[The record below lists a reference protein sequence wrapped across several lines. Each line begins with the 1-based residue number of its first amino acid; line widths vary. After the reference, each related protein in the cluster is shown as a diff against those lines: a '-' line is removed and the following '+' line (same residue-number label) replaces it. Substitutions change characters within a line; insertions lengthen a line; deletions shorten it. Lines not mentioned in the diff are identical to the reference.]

1 MNERVERLPDDDPT
15 GDDEALAR
23 ERSQSLGEKEGSR
36 NGGRS
41 RKAQAEEDDADRKG
55 TQADPSHR
63 GELRTRLCDHVRA
76 ILRER
81 TPNQRLG
88 LRSQHAR
95 RNQHAQ
101 PEIFELRNEVW
112 KLCNSGDAFDASII
126 AERIERVLGKEL
138 ADVVHLDGNFGRP
151 LRRHKIALLSFQARS
166 GIVRRIRATT
176 IDEDGWDLNGGKE
189 TTVLDT
195 RGALPTGLVAFLFS
209 DVEASTRRWER
220 YGEAMRDA
228 LRRHDE
234 ILREAIESRNGSV
247 FKTIGDAFCAAFWTV
262 GDALDAA
269 AHAQR
274 RLGGENF
281 SAVDGMHVR
290 MAIHAG
296 ETDERGGDYFGTAV
310 NRTARLLSA
319 ANGGQIVLSAVAAEL
334 ALPNLPAGITLRNL
348 GTVPL
353 RGIKEPE
360 RVYQAVGEGLRLES
374 RPLRALETPP
384 NNLPR
389 QNTSFVGR
397 HDDLA
402 RVEALLE
409 EGAAV
414 TLVGTGGIGKTRLA
428 LEIAASRLN
437 DEPDGAWFAD
447 LSAVG
452 DPALIAGTILS
463 AVGGEASPGADPVED
478 LLAFL
483 ERRELLLI
491 LDNSEHLVSDAAA
504 IVAKIVARCPRVS
517 VLATSRQPLD
527 ITGERLY
534 RLGTLEPAAAI
545 ALFADRARAVNP
557 AFSVDAKRAAIED
570 ICIRLDGIAL
580 AIELA
585 AARTRAMSVENLA
598 SHLQLRLLAGG
609 RDRRPRQQTM
619 RALIDWSHDLLNE
632 DEQATLRRTAVFL
645 HGFTLEAAAEVCG
658 SGIDDEWRV
667 LELLGSLVDKS
678 LIIAEPDEGGQRY
691 RVLEPIREY
700 AWEKLI
706 ESGEVEETRRK
717 HGAAIASLASRWY
730 EDWDRGPA
738 ADWLTLVERD
748 LANLRTALRWS
759 VAEKTDLRLGAQI
772 AADATIVFLRL
783 AFLAEGI
790 EWSRAVLQ
798 AGAPQSHASEARLRY
813 GMSMLY
819 SSLAQSAKCLEEAE
833 KSAELYRRAGDARG
847 LARALSQVASRY
859 GWQGRETEAK
869 AIAEEA
875 LALARQTQ
883 DVRLLADVLRRCAVA
898 LAIDGAARVGATFA
912 ESVALFQGLGRDDD
926 TVRALTWWGQWEA
939 GAGNHRAAIERLL
952 EAARLDTGD
961 ATMFYSVDI
970 AGCYLALG
978 DRKRAEPFA
987 RGALTAAL
995 KAGYAIGVALAILH
1009 LAVVVNE
1016 SDPRKAA
1023 RLAGY
1028 AARRFPELAWEL
1040 EPLESALAYDLH
1052 AQLLDR
1058 IGETELNALLAEG
1071 AAWSEEQA
1079 VTHALS
1085 L

>member
-1 MNERVERLPDDDPT
+1 
-15 GDDEALAR
+15 
-23 ERSQSLGEKEGSR
+23 
-36 NGGRS
+36 
-41 RKAQAEEDDADRKG
+41 
-55 TQADPSHR
+55 
-63 GELRTRLCDHVRA
+63 
-76 ILRER
+76 
-81 TPNQRLG
+81 
-88 LRSQHAR
+88 
-95 RNQHAQ
+95 
-101 PEIFELRNEVW
+101 
-112 KLCNSGDAFDASII
+112 
-126 AERIERVLGKEL
+126 
-138 ADVVHLDGNFGRP
+138 
-151 LRRHKIALLSFQARS
+151 
-166 GIVRRIRATT
+166 
-176 IDEDGWDLNGGKE
+176 
-189 TTVLDT
+189 
-195 RGALPTGLVAFLFS
+195 LVAFLFS

-247 FKTIGDAFCAAFWTV
+247 FKTIGDAFCAAFWSV
-262 GDALDAA
+262 GDAIDAA

-274 RLGGENF
+274 HLGNEDF
-281 SAVDGMHVR
+281 RAVDGMHVR

-296 ETDERGGDYFGTAV
+296 ETDERGGDYFGSAV

-334 ALPNLPAGITLRNL
+334 ALPHLPAGITLRNL

-374 RPLRALETPP
+374 KPLRALKTPP

-437 DEPDGAWFAD
+437 DEPDGVWFAD

-452 DPALIAGTILS
+452 DPSLIAGTILS
-463 AVGGEASPGADPVED
+463 AVGGEASPGVDPLDD

-491 LDNSEHLVSDAAA
+491 LDNSEHLVSEAAA

-534 RLGTLEPAAAI
+534 RLGTLEPASAI

-557 AFSVDAKRAAIED
+557 AFSADEKRAAIED
-570 ICIRLDGIAL
+570 ICIRLGGIAL

-598 SHLQLRLLAGG
+598 SHLQLRLLTGG

-619 RALIDWSHDLLNE
+619 RALIDWSYDLLSE
-632 DEQATLRRTAVFL
+632 DEQETLRRTAVFL
-645 HGFTLEAAAEVCG
+645 HGFALEAAADVCG
-658 SGIDDEWRV
+658 SGVADEWRI

-678 LIIAEPDEGGQRY
+678 LIIADSSESGQRY

-700 AWEKLI
+700 AWEKLS
-706 ESGEVEETRRK
+706 ESGEIEETRRK
-717 HGAAIASLASRWY
+717 HAAAIALLAARWY

-738 ADWLTLVERD
+738 ADWLTRVERD

-783 AFLAEGI
+783 GLLDEGI
-790 EWSRAVLQ
+790 DWSTAVLQ
-798 AGAPQSHASEARLRY
+798 AQAPMSDETEARLRY
-813 GMSMLY
+813 NISMLY
-819 SSLAQSAKCLEEAE
+819 STSGQGARCLDEAE
-833 KSAELYRRAGDARG
+833 RAAALYRCAGDARG
-847 LARALSQVASRY
+847 LARALSQVASRC
-859 GWQGRETEAK
+859 GWQGRESEAK
-869 AIAEEA
+869 SVAEEA
-875 LALARQTQ
+875 LALARETR
-883 DVRLLADVLRRCAVA
+883 DTRLLADVLRRCALA
-898 LAIDGAARVGATFA
+898 FAIDGPGRVRATFA
-912 ESVALFQGLGRDDD
+912 ESVALFHGIGRDDD
-926 TVRALTWWGQWEA
+926 TARALTWWGQWEEE
-939 GAGNHRAAIERLL
+939 AGNFGPAVDRLL
-952 EAARLDTGD
+952 EAVRLDAGETS
-961 ATMFYSVDI
+961 AMFLDSEI
-970 AGCYLALG
+970 ASCYLAMG
-978 DRKRAEPFA
+978 ERSRAEPFA
-987 RGALTAAL
+987 RKSLLAAS
-995 KAGYAIGVALAILH
+995 KAGYTIGAVLAASH
-1009 LAVVVNE
+1009 LAVIASEADVE
-1016 SDPRKAA
+1016 RAA
-1023 RLAGY
+1023 RLLGY
-1028 AARRFPELAWEL
+1028 AARRFEEIGWKLLPPDDAVVDGLRGWLNERLSEA
-1040 EPLESALAYDLH
+1040 DLR
-1052 AQLLDR
+1052 LLF
-1058 IGETELNALLAEG
+1058 AEG
-1071 AAWSEEQA
+1071 AAWSDDQA
-1079 VTHALS
+1079 VTHALVS
-1085 L
+1085 